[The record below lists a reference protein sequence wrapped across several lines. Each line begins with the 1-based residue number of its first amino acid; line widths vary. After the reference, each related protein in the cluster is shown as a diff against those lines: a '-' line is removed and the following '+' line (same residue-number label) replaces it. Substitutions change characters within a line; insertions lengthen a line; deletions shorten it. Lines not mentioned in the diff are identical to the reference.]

1 MLFNALCGL
10 FAVRIIYERRM
21 FVSFKPSPAFF
32 KLPIVLLIPSKASSF
47 RSWVLSPIV
56 PQPLFNGF
64 KSSVE
69 SGDEIV
75 GIIDVLC
82 PYGKAYGVGL
92 DSLLGKLGLA

>member
-56 PQPLFNGF
+56 SQPLFNGF

-69 SGDEIV
+69 SGNEIV
-75 GIIDVLC
+75 CVLDANGKPNGI
-82 PYGKAYGVGL
+82 GL
-92 DSLLGKLGLA
+92 NALLGKLGLA

>member
-69 SGDEIV
+69 SSDKVVYVLDANGKPN
-75 GIIDVLC
+75 GI
-82 PYGKAYGVGL
+82 GL

>member
-56 PQPLFNGF
+56 SQALFNGL

-69 SGDEIV
+69 SGNEIV
-75 GIIDVLC
+75 CVLDANGKPNGI
-82 PYGKAYGVGL
+82 GL
-92 DSLLGKLGLA
+92 NALLGKLGLA

>member
-75 GIIDVLC
+75 GILNA
-82 PYGKAYGVGL
+82 YGKTDGVGL

>member
-56 PQPLFNGF
+56 SQPLFNGF

-69 SGDEIV
+69 SSDKV
-75 GIIDVLC
+75 VCVLDAN
-82 PYGKAYGVGL
+82 GKPNGVGL

>member
-32 KLPIVLLIPSKASSF
+32 KPPIVLLIPSKASSF
-47 RSWVLSPIV
+47 RPWVLSPIV
-56 PQPLFNGF
+56 SQPLFNGF
-64 KSSVE
+64 KSSVK
-69 SGDEIV
+69 SSDKV
-75 GIIDVLC
+75 VCVLDAN
-82 PYGKAYGVGL
+82 GKTDGVGL

>member
-10 FAVRIIYERRM
+10 FAVRTIYERRM

-69 SGDEIV
+69 SSDKVVYVLDANGKPN
-75 GIIDVLC
+75 GI
-82 PYGKAYGVGL
+82 GL